1 MADNTDIINKEQAVN
16 AISLLEF
23 NERIKR
29 LVTNPSV
36 TNCWVVAETTDVNLK
51 NHCYLEL
58 LQKNEQG
65 QTVAK
70 IKAVIWSFR
79 FQMVN
84 ARFKSVT
91 GQDFGKNMKV
101 MVKVTANF
109 HPQFGLSVVIDDIN
123 PEFTL
128 GDMER
133 QRQEILN
140 RLTKEGVINQN
151 KSVPVPPV
159 LQRIAV
165 ISAEGAAGYGDFIK
179 QLFGN
184 QYGLQFYPCLFKA
197 TMQGVNTVP
206 SVMEALA
213 KVERHQNLFDCVVI
227 IRGGGGTAELNSF
240 DNYDLAHRVATFPLP
255 VIVGIGHERDVTVL
269 DYVAGIRVKTPTAA
283 AERIILQAANA
294 LAHIGEL
301 SNQVVNIAR
310 DYISRAKE
318 QLSYYAG
325 NVPILAQRIIETNAI
340 RLQNY
345 IQNIPLHVQRRIENE
360 SAMLTRHHD
369 AIKSAV
375 SQLSMKESMRLE
387 ALADKIELLS
397 PRKVMERGYTLT
409 MCDGKIVTDA
419 SQIEPGHTIT
429 THFRDGKVV
438 STANKI
444 IKN

>member
-1 MADNTDIINKEQAVN
+1 MADNTDIINKEQAIDS
-16 AISLLEF
+16 ISLLEF

-29 LVTNPSV
+29 LVSHPSV

-58 LQKNEQG
+58 LQKDEQG
-65 QTVAK
+65 KTVAR

-101 MVKVTANF
+101 MVKVTANY

-133 QRQEILN
+133 QRQEILY

-184 QYGLQFYPCLFKA
+184 PYGLQFYPCLFKA

-240 DNYDLAHRVATFPLP
+240 DNYDLARRVATFPLP

-360 SAMLTRHHD
+360 NAMLTRHND
-369 AIKSAV
+369 AIKNAV
-375 SQLSMKESMRLE
+375 SQLTMKEAMRLE

>member
-1 MADNTDIINKEQAVN
+1 MADNTDIINKEQAIDS
-16 AISLLEF
+16 ISLLEF

-29 LVTNPSV
+29 LVSHPSV

-58 LQKNEQG
+58 LQKDEQG
-65 QTVAK
+65 KTVAR

-101 MVKVTANF
+101 MVKVTANY

-184 QYGLQFYPCLFKA
+184 PYGLQFYPCLFKA

-240 DNYDLAHRVATFPLP
+240 DNYDLARRVATFPLP

-360 SAMLTRHHD
+360 NAMLTRHND
-369 AIKSAV
+369 AIKNAV
-375 SQLSMKESMRLE
+375 SQLTMKETMRLE

>member
-1 MADNTDIINKEQAVN
+1 MADNTDIINKEQAIDS
-16 AISLLEF
+16 ISLLEF

-29 LVTNPSV
+29 LVSHPSV

-58 LQKNEQG
+58 LQKDEQG
-65 QTVAK
+65 KTVAR

-101 MVKVTANF
+101 MVKVTANY

-184 QYGLQFYPCLFKA
+184 PYGLQFYPCLFKA

-240 DNYDLAHRVATFPLP
+240 DNYDLARRVATFPLP

-360 SAMLTRHHD
+360 NAMLTRHND
-369 AIKSAV
+369 AMKNAV
-375 SQLSMKESMRLE
+375 SQLTMKETMRLE